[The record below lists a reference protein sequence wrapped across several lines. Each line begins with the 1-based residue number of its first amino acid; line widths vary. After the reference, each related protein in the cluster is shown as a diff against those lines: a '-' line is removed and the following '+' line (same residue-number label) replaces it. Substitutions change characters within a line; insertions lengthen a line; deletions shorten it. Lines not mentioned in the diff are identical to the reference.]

1 MSEIN
6 AGGSIVFDPS
16 DKRVIVF
23 DWDRQALEAGVTI
36 STSAWTITAVR
47 QSGVTALTSDNA
59 TIVTG
64 DRKTQIR
71 LLATTATLGDIYW
84 VSNKIV
90 TDEAPAQEIEQRFR
104 VIVQDH

>member
-6 AGGSIVFDPS
+6 AGGTIVFDPS
-16 DKRVIVF
+16 DKRVVIF
-23 DWDRQALEAGVTI
+23 DWDRQALETSVTI
-36 STSAWTITAVR
+36 DTSTWTITAVR
-47 QSGVTALTSDNA
+47 QSGATALTSDNA
-59 TIVTG
+59 TIVSG

-90 TDEAPAQEIEQRFR
+90 TDENPVQEIEQRFR